1 MRTRVACARS
11 QTHLRNCSD
20 RPRTHAEREP
30 SRGQGGHARV
40 CVLLQP
46 RHAREAPSKD
56 GQRERPPRKH
66 LLPCPALRS
75 CPRRLPFLPNFGR
88 KKEKHRLPD
97 LQSCRSSA
105 HCPLPACC
113 PGLCCVPLGGAEPQ
127 WSDVEARSGPM
138 SGAGSVGMRARAR
151 GWCAVAAVWLCRLT
165 PPGPGAR
172 RFADV
177 RQIRTLLAFSGK
189 ACAYVCRVAGDVPR
203 AHRDLPVAEPA
214 SKTRSLL
221 PLLPSD
227 LTGRRALPQATRVPM
242 ARSSLASPPR
252 TPSRSRTHITVRA
265 CMYLQSAVSCEVCAA
280 QADKQAKA
288 QP

>member
-1 MRTRVACARS
+1 MCAAAA
-11 QTHLRNCSD
+11 T
-20 RPRTHAEREP
+20 
-30 SRGQGGHARV
+30 
-40 CVLLQP
+40 
-46 RHAREAPSKD
+46 
-56 GQRERPPRKH
+56 
-66 LLPCPALRS
+66 PCPRGAEQGWPERATTQETPPAV
-75 CPRRLPFLPNFGR
+75 PRPSIVPHRRKAVLPNFWEKR
-88 KKEKHRLPD
+88 KTRLPD

-105 HCPLPACC
+105 HCHLPACC

-151 GWCAVAAVWLCRLT
+151 WCAVAAVWQCRLT

-189 ACAYVCRVAGDVPR
+189 ACVCVCRVAGDVPR

>member
-1 MRTRVACARS
+1 MYVCCCSHAMPAR
-11 QTHLRNCSD
+11 R
-20 RPRTHAEREP
+20 R
-30 SRGQGGHARV
+30 ARM
-40 CVLLQP
+40 
-46 RHAREAPSKD
+46 ARESD
-56 GQRERPPRKH
+56 HRESTSVPRPLDH
-66 LLPCPALRS
+66 LLTLS
-75 CPRRLPFLPNFGR
+75 SFLPLLPSCQSLGG
-88 KKEKHRLPD
+88 KKKNKHPD

-165 PPGPGAR
+165 PQGPGAR

-189 ACAYVCRVAGDVPR
+189 ACVCVCRVAGDVPR

-288 QP
+288 RP

>member
-1 MRTRVACARS
+1 MCAAAA
-11 QTHLRNCSD
+11 T
-20 RPRTHAEREP
+20 
-30 SRGQGGHARV
+30 
-40 CVLLQP
+40 
-46 RHAREAPSKD
+46 
-56 GQRERPPRKH
+56 
-66 LLPCPALRS
+66 PCPRGAEQGWPERATTQETPPAV
-75 CPRRLPFLPNFGR
+75 PRPSIVPHRRKAVLPNFWEKR
-88 KKEKHRLPD
+88 KTRLPD

-105 HCPLPACC
+105 HCHLPACC

-151 GWCAVAAVWLCRLT
+151 WCAVAAVWLCRLT

-189 ACAYVCRVAGDVPR
+189 ACVCVCRVAGDVPR

-265 CMYLQSAVSCEVCAA
+265 CMYLQSAVSCEV
-280 QADKQAKA
+280 QAKA
-288 QP
+288 RP